1 MAMDIYQI
9 VADRILEELEKGII
23 PWQKPWH
30 GAQGG
35 AYNLVSKRPY
45 SFINQILLKHQDA
58 YVTYKQAKDL
68 GGNVKKGAKS
78 EMVVFWKM
86 FPSKT
91 ETEKDENGNDVPKL
105 IPMLRYYNVFW
116 IGDCEGIT
124 VESVEPIEHDPIEE
138 AENIITAYIEHEGIK
153 LRNTE
158 ATNEAYYSPASDAIN
173 VPCLSQYE
181 IVEEYYSTLFH
192 EMTHSTGHPKRLNRI
207 NTKAA
212 FGSDDYGKEELVA
225 EMGAAMLVNICGIE
239 SSKSFRNSTAYIQNW
254 MNAIKAD
261 KRLVVS
267 AAGKAEKAV
276 RYIQLEG

>member
-91 ETEKDENGNDVPKL
+91 ETEKDANGNEVPKL